1 MKKIVVLGAGLVGNV
16 IARDLTKDP
25 EIEVSV
31 ADINQKALDFLKSN
45 FNIQGIKADLSNTEN
60 LKKIIAD
67 FDLVVGAV
75 PGFMGYQTLKTVI
88 EEGKDIVDISFFDED
103 PFSLS
108 ELAKEKGVTAVIDC
122 GVAPGLSNIILGY
135 VNSILE
141 KVESFLC
148 YVGGLPVIR
157 TWPYEYKA
165 PFSPI
170 DVIEE
175 YTRPA
180 RFVENG
186 KVVVKPALSDP
197 ELLEFEGIG
206 SLEAF
211 NTDGL
216 RTLLKTMPH
225 IPNLKEKTLRYPG
238 HIEKMKILRETGFF
252 GKEDIEIKGVKIKP
266 IDLTTKLLFEEW
278 KLRPG
283 EEDYTIMEIEV
294 EGKHENKIVQHRYY
308 LLDKYDKQEQM
319 ISMARTTGFTCSII
333 ANLVVKGKYAPKT
346 LVPPELIGE
355 NHEVF
360 EILIN
365 ELEKRN
371 VCFKTTVRELKI
383 RNN

>member
-1 MKKIVVLGAGLVGNV
+1 MKKVIVLGAGLVGNV
-16 IARDLTKDP
+16 IARDLVKDP
-25 EIEVSV
+25 EIEVTVS
-31 ADINQKALDFLKSN
+31 DINQEALDFLQNN
-45 FNIQGIKADLSNTEN
+45 FNIQVIRADLSNTDN
-60 LKKIIAD
+60 LRKIISD

-108 ELAKEKGVTAVIDC
+108 ELAKEKGVTVVVDC

-135 VNSILE
+135 INSIME
-141 KVESFLC
+141 NVNSFLC

-186 KVVVKPALSDP
+186 KLVVKPALSDA
-197 ELLEFEGIG
+197 ELLEFEGMG
-206 SLEAF
+206 TLEAF

-216 RTLLKTMPH
+216 RTLLKTMDH

-238 HIEKMKILRETGFF
+238 HIEKIRILRETGFF
-252 GKEDIEIKGVKIKP
+252 SKEKINVDGVDIKP
-266 IDLTTKLLFEEW
+266 IDLTSKLLFKEW

-294 EGKHENKIVQHRYY
+294 EGKNENKIIQYRYY
-308 LLDKYDKQEQM
+308 LLDRYDKKEKI

-333 ANLVVKGKYAPKT
+333 ANLVVKGKYSPKT

-355 NHEVF
+355 NHEIF
-360 EILIN
+360 KILMT

-371 VCFKTTVRELKI
+371 VRFKTTVRELKI
-383 RNN
+383 

>member
-148 YVGGLPVIR
+148 YV
-157 TWPYEYKA
+157 
-165 PFSPI
+165 
-170 DVIEE
+170 E

-206 SLEAF
+206 TLEAF

>member
-1 MKKIVVLGAGLVGNV
+1 MKKVIVLGAGLVGNV
-16 IARDLTKDP
+16 IARDLVKDP
-25 EIEVSV
+25 EIEVTVS
-31 ADINQKALDFLKSN
+31 DINQEALDFLQNN
-45 FNIQGIKADLSNTEN
+45 FNIQVIRADLSNTDN
-60 LKKIIAD
+60 LRKIISD

-108 ELAKEKGVTAVIDC
+108 ELAKEKGVTAVVDC

-135 VNSILE
+135 INSIME
-141 KVESFLC
+141 NVNSFLC

-186 KVVVKPALSDP
+186 KLVVKPALSDA
-197 ELLEFEGIG
+197 ELLEFEGMG
-206 SLEAF
+206 TLEAF

-216 RTLLKTMPH
+216 RTLLKTMDH

-238 HIEKMKILRETGFF
+238 HIEKIRILRETCLLYTS
-252 GKEDIEIKGVKIKP
+252 P
-266 IDLTTKLLFEEW
+266 SPRDLSTS
-278 KLRPG
+278 RMP
-283 EEDYTIMEIEV
+283 
-294 EGKHENKIVQHRYY
+294 
-308 LLDKYDKQEQM
+308 
-319 ISMARTTGFTCSII
+319 SSA
-333 ANLVVKGKYAPKT
+333 
-346 LVPPELIGE
+346 
-355 NHEVF
+355 
-360 EILIN
+360 
-365 ELEKRN
+365 
-371 VCFKTTVRELKI
+371 
-383 RNN
+383 